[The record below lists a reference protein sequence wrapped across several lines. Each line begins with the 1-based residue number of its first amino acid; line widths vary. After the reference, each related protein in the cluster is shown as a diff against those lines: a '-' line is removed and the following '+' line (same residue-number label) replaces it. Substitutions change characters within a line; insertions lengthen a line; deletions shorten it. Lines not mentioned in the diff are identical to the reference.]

1 MTISPDQTYRMIALD
16 VDGTIATSDH
26 EIPAAIIEAIHA
38 AMAVGVIVSLVTGR
52 MRRSA
57 LRYAEICGANGPT
70 VSYQGG
76 IITAPDF
83 VTDTHAERLP
93 VSLAASSLEHMRKAR
108 AHINCYLN
116 DEIYVENRSDWAV
129 AYAGRM
135 KADLHVVDTLDRI
148 IDAGPTIVMAVDEP
162 VLITELA
169 GTLRSTLGVEAAVTQ
184 SLPHFCEVASVN
196 ATKATGLS
204 RVCDQYGISSSE
216 VIAIGDG
223 EGDVSMIKWAGL
235 GIAAGEAHPVASS
248 SADLRIAGPDQNGV
262 ADFIQMLLS
271 QGKLGG

>member
-1 MTISPDQTYRMIALD
+1 MLALD

-26 EIPAAIIEAIHA
+26 EIPAAIIDAIHA
-38 AMAVGVIVSLVTGR
+38 AMNAGVIVSLVTGR

-57 LRYAEICGANGPT
+57 LRYAELCNANGPT

-76 IITAPDF
+76 VITAPDF

-93 VSLAASSLEHMRKAR
+93 ISLATSSLEHMRETG

-116 DEIYVENRSDWAV
+116 DEIYVENKSDWAV

-135 KADLHVVDTLDRI
+135 QTTLHLVKSLESV
-148 IDAGPTIVMAVDEP
+148 IDAGPTIILAVDEP
-162 VLITELA
+162 PLITRLA
-169 GTLRSTLGVEAAVTQ
+169 GKLRTSLGVGAAVTQ
-184 SLPHFCEVASVN
+184 SLPHFCEVASAS
-196 ATKATGLS
+196 ATKAIGLA
-204 RVCDQYGISSSE
+204 RVCDAYGISPGE

-223 EGDVSMIKWAGL
+223 EGDVSMVQWAGL
-235 GIAAGEAHPVASS
+235 GIAAGDAHPAVRTA
-248 SADLRIAGPDQNGV
+248 ANMHIPGPDNNGV
-262 ADFIQMLLS
+262 AELIQRMLV